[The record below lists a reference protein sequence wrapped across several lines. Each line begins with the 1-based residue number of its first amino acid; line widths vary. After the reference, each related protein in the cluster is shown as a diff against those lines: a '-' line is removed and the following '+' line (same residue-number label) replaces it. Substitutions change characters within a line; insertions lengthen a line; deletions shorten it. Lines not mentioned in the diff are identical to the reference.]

1 MVTPP
6 GLMLPLIPLEILLST
21 KGLMFLLLSAYGGAM
36 WTFLSGAPRVHTI
49 IVPDLEQARG
59 FYEKVLKLPEAELPL
74 QYYYGYEQSMVSS
87 SLGSVYFPGDIGLS
101 PRFDAQARPIS
112 APAQLDTP
120 GLWYQL
126 SDNVQLHVIPGATD
140 PLYTPTPAGSSTYG
154 GGSYRAPSSSAYGA
168 SQAPGRGGGVR
179 YRHTSHERESLKALL
194 KRINK
199 QGIRNSVRSEKPFV
213 FWVRDEQGQIIEFA
227 EMKG

>member
-1 MVTPP
+1 MPTPL
-6 GLMLPLIPLEILLST
+6 GLMLPLIPLEVLLST

-36 WTFLSGAPRVHTI
+36 WTFLSGAPRVYTI

-87 SLGSVYFPGDIGLS
+87 SLGSPYFPGDIGLS
-101 PRFDAQARPIS
+101 SHFDTRTRPTS
-112 APAQLDTP
+112 GSTQPDTP

-126 SDNVQLHVIPGATD
+126 SDNVQLHVILGSTD
-140 PLYTPTPAGSSTYG
+140 PYGS
-154 GGSYRAPSSSAYGA
+154 PSRPPSVPAYGA
-168 SQAPGRGGGVR
+168 AAGRTGGVR
-179 YRHTSHERESLKALL
+179 YRHTTYEREALKALL

-213 FWVRDEQGQIIEFA
+213 FWVRDHQGQIIEFA
-227 EMKG
+227 EIKG

>member
-1 MVTPP
+1 MLTLP
-6 GLMLPLIPLEILLST
+6 GLMLPLIPLEVLLST

-36 WTFLSGAPRVHTI
+36 WTFLSGAPRVYTI
-49 IVPDLEQARG
+49 IVPDLEQARS

-101 PRFDAQARPIS
+101 PRFDSQARPTTAS
-112 APAQLDTP
+112 SQVNTP

-126 SDNVQLHVIPGATD
+126 SDNAQLHVIPGVTEA
-140 PLYTPTPAGSSTYG
+140 YTSPTSASTAYGPYRSSSYGAGYPGSSASPS
-154 GGSYRAPSSSAYGA
+154 GS
-168 SQAPGRGGGVR
+168 GVR
-179 YRHTSHERESLKALL
+179 YRHTSYERESLKALL

-213 FWVRDEQGQIIEFA
+213 FWVRDDQGRIIEFA
-227 EMKG
+227 EVKG

>member
-1 MVTPP
+1 MDGCLLMLTPP

-101 PRFDAQARPIS
+101 PRFDSQARPTAS
-112 APAQLDTP
+112 PPRVDTP

-126 SDNVQLHVIPGATD
+126 SDNAQLHVIPGVTETYAS
-140 PLYTPTPAGSSTYG
+140 TPATSATTYGAYGSSSYG
-154 GGSYRAPSSSAYGA
+154 KGYPGSSSTSA
-168 SQAPGRGGGVR
+168 GGGVR

-194 KRINK
+194 
-199 QGIRNSVRSEKPFV
+199 
-213 FWVRDEQGQIIEFA
+213 
-227 EMKG
+227 

>member
-1 MVTPP
+1 MPTPL
-6 GLMLPLIPLEILLST
+6 GLMLPLIPLEVLLST

-59 FYEKVLKLPEAELPL
+59 FYEQVLKLPEAELPL
-74 QYYYGYEQSMVSS
+74 QYYYGYEQSMVGS

-101 PRFDAQARPIS
+101 PRFDARTRPTS
-112 APAQLDTP
+112 GPTQLDTP

-126 SDNVQLHVIPGATD
+126 SDNVQLHVIPGSTD
-140 PLYTPTPAGSSTYG
+140 PYGS
-154 GGSYRAPSSSAYGA
+154 PSRPPSVPAYGA
-168 SQAPGRGGGVR
+168 AAGRSSGVR
-179 YRHTSHERESLKALL
+179 YRHTTYEREALKALL

-213 FWVRDEQGQIIEFA
+213 FWVRDHQGQIIEFA
-227 EMKG
+227 EIG